1 MRKDLDEALSQLH
14 STLESIQDLEPDEA
28 NRLRQAA
35 DEISATLDQK
45 DIDSSS
51 LAKLLQEQTESF
63 QQSHPQLTM
72 TVGRI
77 ADILA
82 QMGI

>member
-1 MRKDLDEALSQLH
+1 MRKDLDEALRQLH

-28 NRLRQAA
+28 ARLRQAV
-35 DEISATLDQK
+35 DEIASTLDEN
-45 DIDSSS
+45 DVDSGS
-51 LAKLLQEQTESF
+51 LARSMQEQTASF
-63 QQSHPQLTM
+63 QESHPQLTM

-77 ADILA
+77 ADILS